1 MAASESIQS
10 TSRETCL
17 GLPFVE
23 ERPISE
29 EERTILQKEAQQSL
43 GQSCIWGCLA
53 PFVYIILI
61 TIFIVVGNIIFPT
74 TNDASTFQVIALAII
89 MVFSTGLAAVF
100 LLKANDKNKIRKIVR
115 KDLRKSNLKCYQ
127 GFAPGIDQEN
137 IHKPEVQ
144 SEPSVQIAGVDISM
158 FEPIT
163 LEVFSSSRRLW
174 QVNGTRVKELICVP
188 EEHTA
193 FQPEQAQIAA
203 KWVEPARIIE
213 GRTIDVSQSGRRN
226 LSKQEAD
233 EIRRRAHIAWRKP
246 GLIALL
252 STAYLGAQAIRQWQL
267 GPHAN
272 LQWSVYIFIALI
284 LWIDIRF
291 VKIVWESWQLSKD
304 ATDGTVVITRLP
316 DEMNGDELLRK
327 GAVIEWLPNAK
338 HNWTINGEPAPW
350 RLRQ

>member
-1 MAASESIQS
+1 MKIQEPTESA
-10 TSRETCL
+10 SRETCL

-29 EERTILQKEAQQSL
+29 DERAALQREARQSL
-43 GQSCIWGCLA
+43 GQSCVWGCLA
-53 PFVYIILI
+53 PVVYIILI

-74 TNDASTFQVIALAII
+74 TNDASMFQVIAVAII
-89 MVFSTGLAAVF
+89 MICSTGLAAVF

-115 KDLRKSNLKCYQ
+115 NDLRKSNLKCYQ
-127 GFAPGIDQEN
+127 GFAPGIDKEN
-137 IHKPEVQ
+137 IYKSEIQPE
-144 SEPSVQIAGVDISM
+144 PPGQIAGVDISM

-163 LEVFSSSRRLW
+163 LEVFSSSRRIW

-213 GRTIDVSQSGRRN
+213 GGAIDISQSGQRN

-233 EIRRRAHIAWRKP
+233 EIRRRARIAWRKP

-252 STAYLGAQAIRQWQL
+252 STVYFGAQAIRQWQL

-291 VKIVWESWQLSKD
+291 IKTVWASWQLSKD